1 MFSIVYIT
9 AGDMEEAKKIGRTLV
24 EERLAACV
32 NIFPI
37 TSIFRW
43 KGNIDEAQEFGI
55 IAKTRTEKVK
65 EIEKRVKEIH
75 SYEVPCVVSF
85 RINEGS
91 ADFLKWI
98 KESVEDVK
106 INHE

>member
-24 EERLAACV
+24 EERFAACV

-55 IAKTRTEKVK
+55 IVKTKTQKVK
-65 EIEKRVKEIH
+65 EIEKRVKELH

-85 RINEGS
+85 NIEEGS

-98 KESVEDVK
+98 DESVEGLA
-106 INHE
+106 

>member
-24 EERLAACV
+24 EERFAACV

-43 KGNIDEAQEFGI
+43 KDNIDEAQEFGI
-55 IAKTRTEKVK
+55 IVKTKTQKVK
-65 EIEKRVKEIH
+65 EIESRVKELH

-85 RINEGS
+85 NIEEGS

-98 KESVEDVK
+98 DESVEGLA
-106 INHE
+106 

>member
-1 MFSIVYIT
+1 M
-9 AGDMEEAKKIGRTLV
+9 AQARKMGRILV

-43 KGNIDEAQEFGI
+43 KDNIDEANELGI
-55 IAKTRTEKVK
+55 IVKTRSDKVK
-65 EIEKRVKEIH
+65 KIEKRVKEIH

-85 RINEGS
+85 KIDEGS
-91 ADFLKWI
+91 EKYLEWI
-98 KESVEDVK
+98 QESVDDAKV
-106 INHE
+106 